1 LRNETK
7 KQIVLNLISQ
17 ISHLKSQ
24 TMYKIQSAKLLKEIM
39 GNYFLG
45 MKNTEKKVA
54 WCTSVGPA
62 ELLRSF
68 DFEVHFPGA
77 LLGATRTAGDFI
89 PESSK
94 LGYSNDICSYLTAD
108 IGSFLK
114 KQTPLQ
120 EHYGLEGPP
129 KPNLL
134 VYNTNQCREV
144 QDWLTYYSKELN
156 CPIAGITPPRHVNE
170 VTDAHIKD
178 VSDQFKAMIPVCE
191 KVSGKKFDIDK
202 FRETLKLS
210 KEATDLWKKVLA
222 TAKSSPSPLSFFD
235 ATIHMGPIVVL
246 RGTQIAKDYY
256 TTLLKELEEN
266 VSNKIG
272 FLTEERSRIYW
283 DGMPIW
289 GKLRPLSELFVQNNS
304 AVVAS
309 TYCNSW
315 VFDAFDEKFPFESSA
330 KAYTEIFINRSE
342 QAKQGILTNLVKEF
356 SIDGMI
362 FHDAKTCANNSNSR
376 FGMPQRISQSL
387 GIPTLIIEGDLCDL
401 RFYSEGQSITKIE
414 TFIEQIESSKT
425 VTR

>member
-1 LRNETK
+1 
-7 KQIVLNLISQ
+7 
-17 ISHLKSQ
+17 
-24 TMYKIQSAKLLKEIM
+24 M

-45 MKNTEKKVA
+45 MKNTQKKVA

-68 DFEVHFPGA
+68 GFEVHFPENHGA

-94 LGYSNDICSYLTAD
+94 LGYNNDICSYLTAD
-108 IGSFLK
+108 IGSFIK

-120 EHYGLEGPP
+120 QHYGLDGPP
-129 KPNLL
+129 KPDLL

-144 QDWLTYYSKELN
+144 QDWLTYYAKELN
-156 CPIAGITPPRHVNE
+156 CPIVGITPPRHVNE
-170 VTDAHIKD
+170 VTEAHIND
-178 VSDQFKAMIPVCE
+178 VSEQFKAMIPACE
-191 KVSGKKFDIDK
+191 KASGKKFDIDQ

-210 KEATDLWKKVLA
+210 KEATELWKKVLL
-222 TAKSSPSPLSFFD
+222 TAKASPSPLSFFD

-256 TTLLKELEEN
+256 TVLLKELEEN
-266 VSNKIG
+266 ILNKIG
-272 FLTEERSRIYW
+272 FLPEERSRIYW

-289 GKLRPLSELFVQNNS
+289 GKLRPLADLFVQNNA

-315 VFDAFDEKFPFESSA
+315 IFDAFDEKNPFESSA

-342 QAKQGILTNLVKEF
+342 DAKQAILTNLVKEYC
-356 SIDGMI
+356 IDGII

-387 GIPTLIIEGDLCDL
+387 GIPTLVIEADLCDL

-425 VTR
+425 VVR